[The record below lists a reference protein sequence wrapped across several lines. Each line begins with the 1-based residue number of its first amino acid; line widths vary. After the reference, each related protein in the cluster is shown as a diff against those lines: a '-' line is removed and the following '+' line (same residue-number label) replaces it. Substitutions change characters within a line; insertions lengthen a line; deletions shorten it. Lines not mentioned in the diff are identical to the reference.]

1 MLNIF
6 HTCIILSASGE
17 RKDNEMLALYDNI
30 KKRRMELGMTQDDLA
45 KLTGYTDRS
54 SIAKIE
60 AGKVDLTRSK
70 IMLFA
75 EVLRI
80 SPADLMGWQSDNDYY
95 DDPAVQKIAQEIYD
109 NPEYRILFDAAR
121 DSKPED
127 LHMAAEILKKFK
139 ETNPDG

>member
-1 MLNIF
+1 MLYIF

-60 AGKVDLTRSK
+60 AGKVDLT
-70 IMLFA
+70 
-75 EVLRI
+75 
-80 SPADLMGWQSDNDYY
+80 SPAFFM
-95 DDPAVQKIAQEIYD
+95 P
-109 NPEYRILFDAAR
+109 
-121 DSKPED
+121 
-127 LHMAAEILKKFK
+127 
-139 ETNPDG
+139 

>member
-1 MLNIF
+1 MLEEMGRRIKELRIKRSMSQ
-6 HTCIILSASGE
+6 TKLAELAGYKDKSA
-17 RKDNEMLALYDNI
+17 
-30 KKRRMELGMTQDDLA
+30 
-45 KLTGYTDRS
+45 
-54 SIAKIE
+54 IAHIE
-60 AGKVDLTRSK
+60 AGRRDISQSK
-70 IMLFA
+70 LIAIA
-75 EVLRI
+75 EALNTTP
-80 SPADLMGWQSDNDYY
+80 SYLMDGDENYY